1 MTAYTILLPPS
12 EGKAPG
18 GDESISWADVAEDA
32 RYNTFCVLNNARSQV
47 RDALQQTVADQS
59 RAELEKIFGVK
70 DLNLDEVLSANH
82 SVLTSP
88 LLPAIQRY
96 TGVLFDYLGYVG
108 MESGAQ
114 SAFNANTILFSGL
127 WGVLRPTDLIPEYKL
142 KIDAGLPRLGKVS
155 TFWKPHISR
164 ILNPLLADQVVWDL
178 LPGAHSQAW
187 DRKAPVAARWQVK
200 FVERVEKRGRIS
212 YRTVSHWSKALKGA
226 LVRFIC
232 AHGITEPSAL
242 EHFEHPQGYVYS
254 PQQSEFGQH
263 GGELIFVK
271 RET

>member
-1 MTAYTILLPPS
+1 MTAYAILLPPS

-18 GDESISWADVAEDA
+18 GDESISWADIAEDA
-32 RYNTFCVLNNARSQV
+32 RYNTFCVLNDARSRV
-47 RDALQQTVADQS
+47 RDALQQTMADQS
-59 RAELEKIFGVK
+59 RAELEKICGVK
-70 DLNLDEVLSANH
+70 DLNLDEVLSVNQ

-96 TGVLFDYLGYVG
+96 TGVLFDYLDYAG
-108 MESGAQ
+108 MESSAQ

-142 KIDAGLPRLGKVS
+142 KIDAGLPPLGKVS
-155 TFWKPHISR
+155 TFWRPHISR

-187 DRKAPVAARWQVK
+187 DRKAPVAARWQVR
-200 FVERVEKRGRIS
+200 FVERVEKKGRIS

-232 AHGITEPSAL
+232 AHGITDPAAF
-242 EHFEHPQGYVYS
+242 EHFDHPQGYVYS
-254 PQQSEFGQH
+254 PQESQPGPR

-271 RET
+271 A